1 MAPTKTETKPSA
13 TSATQSKKALKPS
26 SEANSKPVSNPKYSE
41 MVKKAV
47 GELNQKGGSSRQAIL
62 KYVTSNYSVGNNAS
76 KNVNNALR
84 KLCED
89 NELVHAKNGV
99 SGANGSFKLASKT
112 TKSSKNEKLASE
124 KSDTSSGESKGKKVA
139 SSKDPAAVSEPED
152 SASSS
157 AAESSADESA
167 QTEEESG
174 ESDSENVAP
183 KKVDPKKKS
192 TKKRVSATPPI
203 KRKAKEIS
211 KKSKSPV
218 KPKTKKVAKPV
229 M

>member
-13 TSATQSKKALKPS
+13 SATQSKKALKPS

-152 SASSS
+152 SASS

-167 QTEEESG
+167 QTEDESG

-218 KPKTKKVAKPV
+218 NPKTKKLAKPV